1 MEAVAEEP
9 KKKEH
14 GSETETTETLLAED
28 RVFRPL
34 PQLVVDANLN
44 PNDYEEA
51 VEKGRSDLEGFWEEA
66 AHDIDWF
73 KKWNKV
79 LDRSDAPFFKW
90 FVGGKI
96 NIAYNALDRH
106 VKTHRKNKVAIIYET
121 EGGSRERMTYYDL
134 YRAANQFANV
144 LKSLGIAKGDRV
156 AIYLPNIPEIAVV
169 MLGCAKIGAI
179 HSVVYGGFSAHAL
192 RDRINHAEARLV
204 VTVDGFH
211 RNGKVI
217 KLKEVVDEA
226 MAASPTVET
235 VVVIQRAGIEIDMSD
250 GRYLWYHDLMEGEP
264 VEFKTV
270 EMDADDPLFILYT
283 SGTTGKPKGVV
294 HCHGG
299 YVVGINRTLKWVFDI
314 KETDI
319 FWCAADPGWITGH
332 SYIVYGPLVAGT
344 TTVMYEGHP
353 LFPGPDRMWQIIQKY
368 GINILYTAPTTIR
381 MLMRFGAHH
390 PRRHNLSTLRILGTV
405 GEPINPEAWVWYY
418 ENVGNQN
425 CPIMDTWWQ
434 TETGMFMVTPTP
446 CNVLKPGSAFK
457 PFPGVHV
464 DVVDAHGES
473 VEPGKGGYVVV
484 KEPWPAMLKTLY
496 KDPEKYKEVYWSK
509 MPGMYLAGDIATKDE
524 QGYFRFQGRSDDVLK
539 VAGHRIGTAEVES
552 ALVSHK
558 YVAEAACIGVP
569 DKVKGEVAKLFVTLK
584 EGIEIEED
592 ETTLVNELKAHVRKE
607 LGPIVVI
614 RGIEFRDKLPKTR
627 SGKIMRRVLKARELG
642 LKEGDL
648 STLED

>member
-1 MEAVAEEP
+1 MEVAVTERKEETDKP
-9 KKKEH
+9 EK
-14 GSETETTETLLAED
+14 ETTEALLAEG

-34 PQLVVDANLN
+34 PQLVVDANLD

-51 VEKGRSDLEGFWEEA
+51 VNKGRSDLEGFWEEA
-66 AHDIDWF
+66 AHEIDWF
-73 KKWNKV
+73 KKWDKV
-79 LDRSDAPFFKW
+79 LDRSEAPFFKW
-90 FVGGKI
+90 FVGAKC

-106 VKTHRKNKVAIIYET
+106 VKTHRKNKVAIIFEN
-121 EGGSRERMTYYDL
+121 ESGARERMTYYDL

-144 LKSLGIAKGDRV
+144 LKSLGVQKGDRV
-156 AIYLPNIPEIAVV
+156 AVYLPNIPEIAVV

-192 RDRINHAEARLV
+192 RDRINHAEAKLV

-217 KLKEVVDEA
+217 KLKEVVDQA
-226 MAASPTVET
+226 MTASPSVET
-235 VVVIQRAGIEIDMSD
+235 VVVVQRAGIEIDMSD

-264 VEFKTV
+264 VEFETV
-270 EMDADDPLFILYT
+270 EMDATDPLFILYT

-299 YVVGINRTLKWVFDI
+299 YMVGINRTLKWVFDI

-332 SYIVYGPLVAGT
+332 SYIIYGPLITGT

-381 MLMRFGAHH
+381 MLMRFGANH
-390 PRRHNLSTLRILGTV
+390 PKRHNLSTLRILGTV
-405 GEPINPEAWVWYY
+405 GEPINPEAWVWYH

-434 TETGMFMVTPTP
+434 TETGMFLVTPTP

-464 DVVDAHGES
+464 DVMDAHGEP
-473 VEPGKGGYVVV
+473 VGPGKGGYVVV
-484 KEPWPAMLKTLY
+484 TEPWPAMLSTLY
-496 KDPEKYKEVYWSK
+496 KDPEKYKEVYWTK
-509 MPGMYLAGDIATKDE
+509 IPGLYLAGDIATKDE
-524 QGYFRFQGRSDDVLK
+524 EGYFRFQGRSDDVLK

-552 ALVSHK
+552 AVVSHK

-584 EGIEIEED
+584 EGVEED

-607 LGPIVVI
+607 LGPIVVM
-614 RGIEFRDKLPKTR
+614 RGIEFTDKLPKTR

>member
-1 MEAVAEEP
+1 MEASEEE
-9 KKKEH
+9 KQAAQ
-14 GSETETTETLLAED
+14 SETTVALLDEA

-34 PQLVVDANLN
+34 PQLVVEANVN

-51 VEKGRSDLEGFWEEA
+51 VKKGRSDLEGFWEEA
-66 AHDIDWF
+66 AEDLHWF
-73 KKWNKV
+73 KRWTKV
-79 LDRSDAPFFKW
+79 LDRSNPPFYNW
-90 FVGGKI
+90 FVDAKT

-106 VKTHRKNKVAIIYET
+106 MSTPRKNKVAIIHEK
-121 EGGSRERMTYYDL
+121 ENGERERMTYYDL
-134 YRAANQFANV
+134 YRAANRFANV
-144 LKSLGIAKGDRV
+144 LKSLGVDKGDRV
-156 AIYLPNIPEIAVV
+156 AVYLPNIPEIAIA
-169 MLGCAKIGAI
+169 MLGCAKVGAI
-179 HSVVYGGFSAHAL
+179 HSVVYGGFSATAL
-192 RDRINHAEARLV
+192 RERINHAEAKLV
-204 VTVDGFH
+204 VTVDGFQ

-226 MAASPTVET
+226 MTACPTVES
-235 VVVIQRAGIEIDMSD
+235 VVVVQRAGVDIDMSD
-250 GRYLWYHDLMEGEP
+250 GRYLWFHDLMEGESA
-264 VEFKTV
+264 EFQTV
-270 EMDADDPLFILYT
+270 EMDANDPLYILYT

-299 YVVGINRTLKWVFDI
+299 YMVGINRTLKWVFDI

-319 FWCAADPGWITGH
+319 FWCAADPGWVTGH
-332 SYIVYGPLVAGT
+332 SYIVYGPLCAGT

-353 LFPGPDRMWQIIQKY
+353 LYPGPDRMWQIVDKY

-381 MLMRFGAHH
+381 MLMRFGSRH
-390 PRRHNLSTLRILGTV
+390 PKRHDLSTLRILGTV

-418 ENVGNQN
+418 DNVGRGN
-425 CPIMDTWWQ
+425 CPVMDTWWQ

-464 DVVDAHGES
+464 DIVDADGEP
-473 VEPGKGGYVVV
+473 VVPGKGGYVVV

-496 KDPEKYKEVYWSK
+496 KDPEKFQEVYFSRF
-509 MPGMYLAGDIATKDE
+509 PGIYLAGDIATRDD
-524 QGYFRFQGRSDDVLK
+524 QGYFRFQGRSDDVLNI
-539 VAGHRIGTAEVES
+539 AGHRVGTAEVES

-569 DKVKGEVAKLFVTLK
+569 DKVKGEVAKVFVTLK
-584 EGIEIEED
+584 QDVEED
-592 ETTLVNELKAHVRKE
+592 EATLFNELKAHVRKE
-607 LGPIVVI
+607 LGPIVI
-614 RGIEFRDKLPKTR
+614 IKEITFEDKLPKTR

-648 STLED
+648 STLDD